1 MLSGNRARTRLFV
14 RTRPPFSQAFC
25 MAQATRSS
33 SSLVAHSDDPIE
45 NVSSWFQANL
55 KPISYGLGAVIVT
68 AGAIFLYRTTNMNAR
83 EKASAALYQAQ
94 APLSEGKLPEAQ
106 AALEKV
112 VTRYASTASGQQAAM
127 LLAQVLFDQKQ
138 YDAGIKVL
146 ESASGSAGAD
156 FSASLQ
162 GLIGAGYDAK
172 GEYIKAAEHFEKA
185 SGMAKFE
192 LDKGQFRASEARS
205 LMSGKKLEEA
215 KKIWEDL
222 ATREGLPF
230 AQEAKVRLGEIA
242 GTVK

>member
-1 MLSGNRARTRLFV
+1 
-14 RTRPPFSQAFC
+14 

-33 SSLVAHSDDPIE
+33 SSIIAPSDDPIE
-45 NVSSWFQANL
+45 NVSSWFQANQ
-55 KPISYGLGAVIVT
+55 KPLLYGFGALIVA
-68 AGAIFLYRTTNMNAR
+68 AGAIFLYRTTNTNAR

-112 VTRYASTASGQQAAM
+112 VSRYASTASGQQAAM
-127 LLAQVLFDQKQ
+127 LLAQVLFDQKK

-146 ESASGSAGAD
+146 ESASSSAGAD

-172 GEYIKAAEHFEKA
+172 GDYIKAAEHFEKA
-185 SGMAKFE
+185 STMAKFE

-242 GTVK
+242 GSAK